1 MLSLDGEVSGR
12 RVFPRSPKARD
23 RGHPAEAMG
32 CKVVY
37 GIVPEGGKT
46 LERLAEE
53 RYWKGVLGERGTREQ
68 GSEGTVDSE
77 QGTREQGSKGTVD
90 SEQGTREQGS
100 KGTVDSEQ

>member
-1 MLSLDGEVSGR
+1 
-12 RVFPRSPKARD
+12 
-23 RGHPAEAMG
+23 MG

-77 QGTREQGSKGTVD
+77 QGTREQGSEGTVD